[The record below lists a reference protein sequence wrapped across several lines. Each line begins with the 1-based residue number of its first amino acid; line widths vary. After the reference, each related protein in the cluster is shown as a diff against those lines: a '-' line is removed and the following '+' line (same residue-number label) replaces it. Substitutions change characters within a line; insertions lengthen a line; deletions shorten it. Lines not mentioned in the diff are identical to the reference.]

1 MVKRGA
7 DAPRSLALHSASR
20 CRDLDKSRAMACHLL
35 DKHNM
40 DININNETFRDF
52 MHDSHDT
59 GSPLCSAVIHCNLA
73 AVQELLQRCASF
85 SGPRSWP
92 VSYAVRSGEFLP
104 ALEPLLRAGTDPTQ
118 ALMSSV
124 GAAKTC
130 LEFGANPA
138 AALSEA
144 LEEEKCRLELAAEA
158 AAYGEEQSDEQEK
171 N

>member
-1 MVKRGA
+1 
-7 DAPRSLALHSASR
+7 
-20 CRDLDKSRAMACHLL
+20 MACHLL

-59 GSPLCSAVIHCNLA
+59 GSPLCSAVIHYNLA
-73 AVQELLQRCASF
+73 VVQELLQRGASL

-104 ALEPLLRAGTDPTQ
+104 ALEPLSCAGTDPTQ
-118 ALMSSV
+118 ALMASV
-124 GAAKTC
+124 RCMNFGAAKTC

-158 AAYGEEQSDEQEK
+158 AAYGEEHSDEQEK